1 MHVDAKGTVGRYP
14 VLPVRATLRHLRS
27 RLQWGL
33 AELETAAG
41 LPPGNGRAVVGVLRA
56 EGLIEAAGRET
67 WTITQAG
74 QTFSSATAAR
84 LVTRA
89 TAERALSQFLERVNE
104 VNQNPYFLAKVT
116 RAVLFGS
123 MLKPE
128 AERLSDVDLAVE
140 LTREEPDY
148 EQALEQ
154 NQQRAEELASIG
166 RRFRNF
172 LEVEGC
178 WYWEAF
184 RFLKRRSRVIALAHF
199 NAEKTLVLAVPHR
212 FLIGEPE
219 QMAVQLSPTAHELA
233 VRKRRPRNRSEE
245 RRVGKECRSR
255 WSPYH

>member
-14 VLPVRATLRHLRS
+14 VLLVRTTLRHLRS

-41 LPPGNGRAVVGVLRA
+41 LPPGNGRALVRVLRA

-84 LVTRA
+84 PVTRA
-89 TAERALSQFLERVNE
+89 TAERALSEFLERVNE

-116 RAVLFGS
+116 RVVLFGS

-128 AERLSDVDLAVE
+128 VERLSDVDVAVE
-140 LTREEPDY
+140 LTRKDPDF
-148 EQALEQ
+148 ERARGQ
-154 NQQRAEELASIG
+154 NQRRAEELANLG
-166 RRFRNF
+166 RGFRNV
-172 LEVEGC
+172 LEWEGC

-184 RFLKRRSRVIALAHF
+184 RFLKGRSRVIALADF
-199 NAEKTLVLAVPHR
+199 TAEKTFVLAVSHR

-219 QMAVQLSPTAHELA
+219 KMVVQLSPTTPEPAA
-233 VRKRRPRNRSEE
+233 RKRRPRN
-245 RRVGKECRSR
+245 C
-255 WSPYH
+255 PF